1 MSLTDNTDIHLCL
14 CCGQRVEEQGKPIT
28 PERAERAFNILAA
41 LGFTRDALLTKH
53 RAQID
58 YQSPGLAEYLQK
70 EEPRCH

>member
-1 MSLTDNTDIHLCL
+1 MALTDNTDIHVCL
-14 CCGQRVEEQGKPIT
+14 CCGQRVEEMGKPVT
-28 PERAERAFNILAA
+28 PERAIRAVAILEF
-41 LGFTRDALLTKH
+41 LGFTKDALLTKH